1 MITKILELKN
11 PYMHANGKQF
21 QEQQNKFYTSCSIL
35 LGIHHKCHGEN
46 IPSKMNPM
54 NLPVSLLSVLTIQA
68 TINIFQYSLRERN
81 YICQF

>member
-35 LGIHHKCHGEN
+35 LGIYHKCHGEN
-46 IPSKMNPM
+46 IPSQDEPYEFTCFPLKCANHSG
-54 NLPVSLLSVLTIQA
+54 NHKHLSV
-68 TINIFQYSLRERN
+68 FS
-81 YICQF
+81 